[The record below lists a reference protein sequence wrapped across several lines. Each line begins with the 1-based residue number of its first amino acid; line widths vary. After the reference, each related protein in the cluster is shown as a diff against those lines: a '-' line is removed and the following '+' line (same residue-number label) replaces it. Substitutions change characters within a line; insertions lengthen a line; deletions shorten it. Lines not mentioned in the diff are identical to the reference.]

1 MTDIGMIEAAATRFR
16 KVGRVTP
23 FLNATLLD
31 EETGRRIFVK
41 AECLQHTGS
50 FKFRGAWSAL
60 SALSPD
66 RRANGVVAFSS
77 GNHAQGVALAA
88 RLHGVPAVIVMP
100 SDAPATKIAS
110 TRAYGA
116 EVVLYDRWNEDRDA
130 IGNDIADRR
139 GLRLVKPFDD
149 PDVIAGQGTTGLE
162 IAAQAAEAGLD
173 RAEVLVPC
181 GGGASPRE
189 LRSHL
194 RRRRRDCGCAP
205 ANPRT
210 STIWGACSNK
220 AG

>member
-77 GNHAQGVALAA
+77 GNHAQGVARAA
-88 RLHGVPAVIVMP
+88 KLFGARAVIVR
-100 SDAPATKIAS
+100 SRRPASSSMATSLARGRVS
-110 TRAYGA
+110 PTRS
-116 EVVLYDRWNEDRDA
+116 
-130 IGNDIADRR
+130 
-139 GLRLVKPFDD
+139 
-149 PDVIAGQGTTGLE
+149 QG
-162 IAAQAAEAGLD
+162 IW
-173 RAEVLVPC
+173 
-181 GGGASPRE
+181 
-189 LRSHL
+189 RS
-194 RRRRRDCGCAP
+194 
-205 ANPRT
+205 
-210 STIWGACSNK
+210 
-220 AG
+220 